1 MILSLC
7 EMELGTIERKSRPV
21 LILYSSYLLALVGSR
36 TAASVAKTIKQEHG
50 QLRLSRPVLS
60 IKFHELVMLNQTL
73 YENQSKLII

>member
-36 TAASVAKTIKQEHG
+36 TAASVTKTIKTRARTG
-50 QLRLSRPVLS
+50 RLVLS
-60 IKFHELVMLNQTL
+60 IKFHELVMLNQ
-73 YENQSKLII
+73 NNV